1 MSIDGIFNVDKPVG
15 NTSLE
20 IVNLVRR
27 LSGQRRVGHAGT
39 LDPGATGVLPIC
51 LGKATRITS
60 FLTDAPKTYQ
70 AEIELGISTD
80 TYDAEGR
87 VTSEVDPSYVTREQV
102 ETALTSFLGS
112 NLQTPPMYSA
122 LKHQGKRLYDLARA
136 GIEVERKKRSIYIF
150 RLELIEWQPPFFTT
164 EVECGKGTYIRSLAH
179 DLGQSLGCGSHLR
192 SLVRRKSGLF
202 DISDSLT
209 TTQIESSFRHGYW
222 RSLLYPMDVAL
233 EHWAVAIVSKEKEH
247 QLRNGRSLALDER
260 MNTNNTVCR
269 AYSND
274 GCLLALLRFCPES
287 GLWQPEKVFSTTN
300 SDLKASPQF

>member
-1 MSIDGIFNVDKPVG
+1 LSVDGIFNIDKPVG

-39 LDPGATGVLPIC
+39 LDPRATGVLPIC

-87 VTSEVDPSYVTREQV
+87 VTSEVDPSCVTREQV
-102 ETALTSFLGS
+102 ETTLTSFLGS
-112 NLQTPPMYSA
+112 NLQIPPMYSA
-122 LKHQGKRLYDLARA
+122 VKHQGKRLYDLARA

-150 RLELIEWQPPFFTT
+150 RLELIEWQPPFFTI
-164 EVECGKGTYIRSLAH
+164 EVGCGKGTYIRSLAH
-179 DLGQSLGCGSHLR
+179 DLGQTLGCGSYLR
-192 SLVRRKSGLF
+192 SLVRSKSGLF

-222 RSLLYPMDVAL
+222 RSLLYPIDVAL
-233 EHWAVAIVSKEKEH
+233 EHWAVAIVGREKEH
-247 QLRNGRSLALDER
+247 QIRNGRPLALDER
-260 MNTNNTVCR
+260 RNTDKALCR
-269 AYSND
+269 AYSID
-274 GCLLALLRFCPES
+274 GCFLALLRFSPER

-300 SDLKASPQF
+300 SDPKASPQS